1 MYEYYYNKW
10 RDFDLLTCILSI
22 LGLVVGIV
30 DVRRLNLIS
39 NTERIPSNF
48 VPVKV
53 YRSVS

>member
-30 DVRRLNLIS
+30 DVRRFNLIS
-39 NTERIPSNF
+39 NTERIPFNF
-48 VPVKV
+48 VSIKV